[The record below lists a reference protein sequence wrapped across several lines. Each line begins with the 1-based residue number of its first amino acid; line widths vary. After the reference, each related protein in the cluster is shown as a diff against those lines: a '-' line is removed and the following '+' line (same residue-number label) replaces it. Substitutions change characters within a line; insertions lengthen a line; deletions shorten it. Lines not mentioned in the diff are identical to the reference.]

1 MLHYISFAGLLILG
15 VQTLCEKSK
24 HFLGSGRIKLQ
35 PKLMSDE
42 ACSVYKSLGSSLFL
56 GKVKLYYE
64 VRFLLQWGACY
75 HLNFLFLW
83 NWWQVKAFTRV
94 IKIPLSSEGRNN
106 ACWASR
112 NWPWLKL
119 HLPRCAFCWPEKKLK
134 TTNRGVAQT
143 AEWHDSVCVWKRF
156 LFLLGGLITRFS
168 NFPLS
173 LLRWVWGATL

>member
-1 MLHYISFAGLLILG
+1 MSVLDIYSCPGGFPGGSDSKESACNAGD
-15 VQTLCEKSK
+15 
-24 HFLGSGRIKLQ
+24 LGSIPGWERPPGGGHGNPFQYFCLENPMDRRAWWAAVHRATKTQSQLKL
-35 PKLMSDE
+35 
-42 ACSVYKSLGSSLFL
+42 
-56 GKVKLYYE
+56 
-64 VRFLLQWGACY
+64 
-75 HLNFLFLW
+75 
-83 NWWQVKAFTRV
+83 
-94 IKIPLSSEGRNN
+94 LSPY

-119 HLPRCAFCWPEKKLK
+119 HLPRCAFCWLEKKLK